1 MLVFPQT
8 RAGCGRLI
16 TGVENW
22 TYDLVSNFKPVQSRE
37 FSVVLGK
44 MLKLVGLISVFLL
57 AKVKSNA
64 SDLELLCPRG
74 WVALGVA
81 NYSCSYYSKSLEDF
95 ADERDNCAF
104 CLTCRR
110 HSTPTNGFGNV
121 EICLILEPIVALRID
136 LLRAHLFEFKTGY
149 KVPDTP
155 DLYCSVLLTKHSSKL
170 EVEKSAIKACYQQLL
185 GAEGDTAELICP
197 KSFFLVSSMIRS
209 YYIGT
214 TQHKSLCINCQSY
227 SLTDAVPLRITMC
240 HPSAL
245 ENSITYYYA
254 DSPLEKCQSNL
265 EGGMEIFCGVKLTS
279 LECISCQNGKDLAV
293 SIFEI
298 ITAFF
303 EPTL

>member
-1 MLVFPQT
+1 
-8 RAGCGRLI
+8 
-16 TGVENW
+16 
-22 TYDLVSNFKPVQSRE
+22 
-37 FSVVLGK
+37 
-44 MLKLVGLISVFLL
+44 MLKLVGLISVLL
-57 AKVKSNA
+57 LSKVKSNA

-81 NYSCSYYSKSLEDF
+81 QYSCTDLSMTWNRF
-95 ADERDNCAF
+95 ADKIGNCAF

-121 EICLILEPIVALRID
+121 EICLILEPIVALRMD

-170 EVEKSAIKACYQQLL
+170 EVEKSAIKACNQQLL
-185 GAEGDTAELICP
+185 GAEGDTAELVCP

-214 TQHKSLCINCQSY
+214 IQHKSLCINCQSY
-227 SLTDAVPLRITMC
+227 SLTDAIPLRITMC

-245 ENSITYYYA
+245 EYSITYYYA
-254 DSPLEKCQSNL
+254 YSPLEKCRNNL
-265 EGGMEIFCGVKLTS
+265 QDGIEVFCGVKLSTF
-279 LECISCQNGKDLAV
+279 EGDKFTNCVSCQNGKDQQAV
-293 SIFEI
+293 PVSSFEI
-298 ITAFF
+298 ITSFF
-303 EPTL
+303 YFLAIT